1 MGIYLVNNFQIKNFT
16 INSGFRYD
24 LNRIEME
31 DLISENINLHDQI
44 TLKSF
49 NPSLGINFKINKN
62 SRIFINTSSGF
73 ETPTL
78 NEYSASPIGSGFNK
92 DLKSQKNM
100 GYELGA
106 SLFNLSKKFL
116 SKNNKLNDDWNPI
129 NILSVD
135 AATVGNLDLDIIDKN
150 DKILDE
156 LHENKFEIIFLLGQ
170 DNLDFQKKDKDNRE
184 LSEVIKNK
192 ISVFIKEKKISKN
205 RIIGIGLSG
214 QTVRYQ
220 KYKKSFISMQLA
232 EPNLISAYFKIPVIF
247 DFRNSHISH
256 GGMGAPLVKDFHI
269 EVAGKVINKFA
280 FINLGGIAN
289 YSVKKG
295 ASSWGTDTGP
305 ANALM
310 DEYCKNY
317 LNKSFDRDG
326 AIASK
331 GKIHEKIIHELM
343 DHAFFKKKY
352 PKTTGKEDFNLS
364 IIPKKFLKKLS
375 NRMKMLLGFY
385 NYPPIDEKSRV
396 TSRGKI
402 KNYIL
407 NQCHK

>member
-1 MGIYLVNNFQIKNFT
+1 M
-16 INSGFRYD
+16 
-24 LNRIEME
+24 
-31 DLISENINLHDQI
+31 
-44 TLKSF
+44 
-49 NPSLGINFKINKN
+49 NKN
-62 SRIFINTSSGF
+62 SIYIGIMTGTSCDGIDISAISVDPISLKAHK
-73 ETPTL
+73 T
-78 NEYSASPIGSGFNK
+78 YSMPKKLQNK
-92 DLKSQKNM
+92 ILEIITNNH
-100 GYELGA
+100 A
-106 SLFNLSKKFL
+106 SLS
-116 SKNNKLNDDWNPI
+116 
-129 NILSVD
+129 
-135 AATVGNLDLDIIDKN
+135 
-150 DKILDE
+150 E
-156 LHENKFEIIFLLGQ
+156 LEII
-170 DNLDFQKKDKDNRE
+170 NRE

-192 ISVFIKEKKISKN
+192 ISVFIKENKISKK

-331 GKIHEKIIHELM
+331 GKIHEKIIDELM

-364 IIPKKFLKKLS
+364 IIPKKFLKKNKEDILATLCEFTAKSIFNALRKNNHLALKSYIVSGGGAKNKYLIERLNSYLDNKILS
-375 NRMKMLLGFY
+375 S
-385 NYPPIDEKSRV
+385 EKIGLPVDAVESMAFAWLAYKKLNNIP
-396 TSRGKI
+396 TLI
-402 KNYIL
+402 KTNNKTVKAVIGSIS
-407 NQCHK
+407 N